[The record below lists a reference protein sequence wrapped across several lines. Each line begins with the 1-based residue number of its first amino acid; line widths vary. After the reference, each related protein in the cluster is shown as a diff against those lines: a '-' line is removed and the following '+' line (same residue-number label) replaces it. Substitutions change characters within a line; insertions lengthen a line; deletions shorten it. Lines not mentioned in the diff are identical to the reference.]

1 MRPACHALRASHGS
15 LDYATMKRLDLDDL
29 PPRLAQLLTSLE
41 EGEELLLVQGGA
53 VAGRLTGGAP
63 AVEAAEP
70 GPPSNDERAKEIFE
84 QFRSLMEDEF

>member
-1 MRPACHALRASHGS
+1 
-15 LDYATMKRLDLDDL
+15 MKRLDLDDL
-29 PPRLAQLLTSLE
+29 PPKLAQLLASLE

-63 AVEAAEP
+63 AAEAAEP
-70 GPPSNDERAKEIFE
+70 EPPTNDERAKEIFE